1 MRGWIY
7 NFTSRCSFF
16 VPLSLKA
23 WKVMGSLGRKPR
35 VREKQSARKQSDT
48 RHQWRGYESY
58 FSSTAL
64 VGKRNTWEDV
74 GNFDMQEH
82 SRSLI
87 LDIPVTFKI
96 MDSNIWSHKPKIFDI
111 RSNTESCHY
120 IADGNVVNY
129 NYLLRQ
135 STYFKVRKQI
145 DQRP

>member
-1 MRGWIY
+1 M
-7 NFTSRCSFF
+7 
-16 VPLSLKA
+16 
-23 WKVMGSLGRKPR
+23 
-35 VREKQSARKQSDT
+35 
-48 RHQWRGYESY
+48 
-58 FSSTAL
+58 
-64 VGKRNTWEDV
+64 GKRNTLKDV

-111 RSNTESCHY
+111 QSNTESCHY

-145 DQRP
+145 DQRS